1 MIYTLIAFYKAVA
14 SVFTD
19 ARALQA
25 RMAREHGRTS
35 E

>member
-1 MIYTLIAFYKAVA
+1 MIYTFIAFCKAVA

-25 RMAREHGRTS
+25 RLTREHGRMS